1 MLRQFSSF
9 LLLAASLACSAE
21 PVLLHESG
29 FEHIHFRRIQP
40 NTIRFENDTIRFD
53 VNRSASFLLLA
64 FDDIKTVR
72 TVSFEWKADG
82 MLDISSAAQEKT
94 RKGDDAWLRVGLVIS
109 GEPDLVPEPLLPRWV
124 IKVRDSLKHTSD
136 RMIYLVPNAHNS
148 PGETWRSPFSDNIT
162 MISVGSERKAD
173 GWNSVEYALDQPQ
186 QIVGLWL
193 MADGDN
199 TASVFTSRLR
209 RLRIE

>member
-1 MLRQFSSF
+1 MLRRFSSF
-9 LLLAASLACSAE
+9 SLLAASLACVAE
-21 PVLLHESG
+21 PVPLHESG

-40 NTIRFENDTIRFD
+40 NAVSFEQDSIRFD

-82 MLDISSAAQEKT
+82 MLNKSSAAQEKT

-124 IKVRDSLKHTSD
+124 IKVRDSLRHTSD
-136 RMIYLVPNAHNS
+136 RMIYLVPNALNS

-162 MISVGSERKAD
+162 MISVGSVQEAD
-173 GWNSVEYALDQPQ
+173 GWHSVRYRLDQPQ
-186 QIVGLWL
+186 RIVGLWL

-199 TASVFTSRLR
+199 TGSVFTSRLR
-209 RLRIE
+209 RLLIE